1 DVFLEK
7 IDAMEERHA
16 GGVLLSS
23 QAGTYAPIMGV
34 LGAVVGLIAALG
46 ITDHMD
52 VLGAAISAV
61 FIATLFV
68 IFTGYVLC
76 LTIVNKLKQKSKEEV
91 SVKNI
96 MVEGISSITAGESPA
111 VIRDKLSS
119 FLSSKEYAKMTKAT
133 ETED

>member
-1 DVFLEK
+1 RH
-7 IDAMEERHA
+7 EEGA
-16 GGVLLSS
+16 LLFS
-23 QAGTYAPIMGV
+23 QAGTYAPTPGV

-46 ITDHMD
+46 SMD
-52 VLGAAISAV
+52 NRAVLGAAISAAC
-61 FIATLFV
+61 IATLTGLV
-68 IFTGYVLC
+68 TGYVLWHPFA
-76 LTIVNKLKQKSKEEV
+76 NKVKQESKEEV
-91 SVKNI
+91 RVKNI